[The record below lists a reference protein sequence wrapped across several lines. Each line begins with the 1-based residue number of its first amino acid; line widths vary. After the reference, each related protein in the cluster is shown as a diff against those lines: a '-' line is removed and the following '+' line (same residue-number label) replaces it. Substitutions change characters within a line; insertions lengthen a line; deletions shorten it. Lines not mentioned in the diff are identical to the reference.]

1 MTSPS
6 RPQSPKYA
14 RHHDVAAH
22 FVNPIGANMITHL
35 LTRSAARAWRILAFP
50 VALIITLGSIFALTS
65 TPATACA
72 CGCSVFDVGFGGFPQ
87 EDDHGGRV
95 FYEWDHSNQTQNW
108 IGSSKG
114 SANANLDKNVNTDW
128 HQIGFLYMF
137 NRDWGVSAKLPYV
150 DRSFTTTDQNS
161 LMLNTFQARDIG
173 DLEIMGMYTGFS
185 QDQSTGVMF
194 GLKLPTGAYT
204 VPGFDRDTQIGTG
217 STDLILGA
225 FHRGLI
231 TGDNA
236 WQYFA
241 QIRFLLPFAYRSSV
255 NPDTGNSELYKP
267 GAQVDGSAGIVY
279 NNGYNILGF
288 DKITPILP
296 LIASHRERDT
306 GEAADTLNSGFDRLM
321 ISPAVEFTKVID
333 EANKRVIKVYFDVE
347 IPFYYRVNAAI
358 NDKGS
363 QGQLIAPVMYRLIT
377 SYNF

>member
-1 MTSPS
+1 MT
-6 RPQSPKYA
+6 
-14 RHHDVAAH
+14 
-22 FVNPIGANMITHL
+22 THL
-35 LTRSAARAWRILAFP
+35 LARSAASARRILTLLAA
-50 VALIITLGSIFALTS
+50 VISLGSMFALSS
-65 TPATACA
+65 TPAAACA

-95 FYEWDHSNQTQNW
+95 FYEWDHSNQNQNW
-108 IGSSKG
+108 IGSSRAP
-114 SANANLDKNVNTDW
+114 SDANVDKNVRTDW
-128 HQIGFLYMF
+128 HSIGIQYMF
-137 NRDWGVSAKLPYV
+137 NRDWGISAKLPYT
-150 DRSFTTTDQNS
+150 DRSFTTTDPDT

-185 QDQSTGVMF
+185 KDMSTGVMF
-194 GLKLPTGAYT
+194 GLKLPTGSYT
-204 VPGFDRDTQIGTG
+204 TPGFDRDTDVGTG

-241 QIRFLLPFAYRSSV
+241 QARLLLPFAYRSAL
-255 NPDTGNSELYKP
+255 NPDTGNFEVYKP
-267 GAQVDGSAGIVY
+267 GPQVDGSAGIVY

-288 DKITPILP
+288 DKITPILQ
-296 LIASHRERDT
+296 LIASHRQRDT
-306 GEAADTLNSGFDRLM
+306 GAAADTLNSGFDRLM
-321 ISPAVEFTKVID
+321 IAPAVEFTKVID

-347 IPFYYRVNAAI
+347 IPFYYRTNAGI
-358 NDKGS
+358 NDAGS

>member
-1 MTSPS
+1 
-6 RPQSPKYA
+6 
-14 RHHDVAAH
+14 
-22 FVNPIGANMITHL
+22 MITYLHA
-35 LTRSAARAWRILAFP
+35 RGVASARRIVASLATA
-50 VALIITLGSIFALTS
+50 VALGLLLALSS
-65 TPATACA
+65 TTAMACA

-95 FYEWDHSNQTQNW
+95 YYEWDHSNQTQNW
-108 IGSSKG
+108 IGSSRA
-114 SANANLDKNVNTDW
+114 SSDANLDKNVRTDW
-128 HQIGFLYMF
+128 HSIGFQYMI

-150 DRSFTTTDQNS
+150 DRSFTTTDPMS
-161 LMLNTFQARDIG
+161 MMPTTFQARDIG

-185 QDQSTGVMF
+185 KDMSTGVMF
-194 GLKLPTGAYT
+194 GVKLPTGAYT

-241 QIRFLLPFAYRSSV
+241 QARLLLPFAYRSAV
-255 NPDTGNSELYKP
+255 NADTGLSELYKP
-267 GAQVDGSAGIVY
+267 GAQIDGSAGIVY

-288 DKITPILP
+288 DKITPILQ
-296 LIASHRERDT
+296 LIASHRLRDT

-321 ISPAVEFTKVID
+321 ISPAIELTKVVD
-333 EANKRVIKVYFDVE
+333 EANKRVMKVYFDVE
-347 IPFYYRVNAAI
+347 IPIYYRTNAGI
-358 NDKGS
+358 NDAGS

>member
-1 MTSPS
+1 MTRPS
-6 RPQSPKYA
+6 RLQSQNHA
-14 RHHDVAAH
+14 RLHDAAAR
-22 FVNPIGANMITHL
+22 FANSIGVDMITHSLARSFANARRL
-35 LTRSAARAWRILAFP
+35 LAVLAA
-50 VALIITLGSIFALTS
+50 IIALGSTFALSTT

-108 IGSSKG
+108 IGSSKA
-114 SANANLDKNVNTDW
+114 SPNANLDKNVNTDW
-128 HQIGFLYMF
+128 HSIGVQYMF
-137 NRDWGVSAKLPYV
+137 NREWGVSARLPYV
-150 DRSFTTTDQNS
+150 DRSFTTEDPNS
-161 LMLNTFQARDIG
+161 LMLNTFPSRDLG
-173 DLEIMGMYTGFS
+173 DLELMAMYTGFA
-185 QDQSTGVMF
+185 QDMSTGVMF
-194 GLKLPTGAYT
+194 GFKLPTGMYT
-204 VPGFDRDTQIGTG
+204 APGLDRDTQIGTG

-241 QIRFLLPFAYRSSV
+241 EARLLLPFAYRAAF
-255 NPDTGNSELYKP
+255 NPDAGVSQVYKP

-288 DKITPILP
+288 DKITPILQ

-306 GEAADTLNSGFDRLM
+306 GAAADTVNSGFDRLM

>member
-1 MTSPS
+1 MTSPI
-6 RPQSPKYA
+6 RPQSQKYA
-14 RHHDVAAH
+14 RRHDAAAH
-22 FVNPIGANMITHL
+22 FATSIGVNMITL
-35 LTRSAARAWRILAFP
+35 SLTRSFANARHILALL
-50 VALIITLGSIFALTS
+50 VALTTMGVIFALTS
-65 TPATACA
+65 TPAMACA
-72 CGCSVFDVGFGGFPQ
+72 CGCSVFDVGFGGLPQ

-108 IGSSKG
+108 IGNSK
-114 SANANLDKNVNTDW
+114 APADANLDKNVRTDW
-128 HQIGFLYMF
+128 HSIGFLYMF
-137 NRDWGVSAKLPYV
+137 NRDWGVSAKLPYYV
-150 DRSFTTTDQNS
+150 DRSFTTTDPNS
-161 LMLNTFQARDIG
+161 LMLNTFPSRDIG

-185 QDQSTGVMF
+185 NDQSTGVMF
-194 GLKLPTGAYT
+194 GLKLPTGMYT
-204 VPGFDRDTQIGTG
+204 APGLDRDTQIGTG

-241 QIRFLLPFAYRSSV
+241 QIRSLLPFAYRAAFNADAGIFEV
-255 NPDTGNSELYKP
+255 YKP

-288 DKITPILP
+288 DKITPILQV
-296 LIASHRERDT
+296 IGSHRQRDT
-306 GEAADTLNSGFDRLM
+306 GAAADTLNSGFDRLM
-321 ISPAVEFTKVID
+321 IAPAVEFTKVID
-333 EANKRVIKVYFDVE
+333 EVNKRVIKVYFDVE

-358 NDKGS
+358 NDKGG